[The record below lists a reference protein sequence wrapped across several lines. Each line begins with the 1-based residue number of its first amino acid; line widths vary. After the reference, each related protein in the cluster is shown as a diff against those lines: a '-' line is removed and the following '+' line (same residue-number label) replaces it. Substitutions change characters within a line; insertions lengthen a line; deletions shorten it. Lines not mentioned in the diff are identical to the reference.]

1 MASSWMRG
9 ERRRWSS
16 TRRTSILSEVREGGR
31 ERRRPGGKEGNR
43 REVQGSEAYA
53 RTHAGSLLLLN
64 DSAPSLCQRRR
75 LSRPLPEGT
84 PPSSLPPF
92 LPPSVHIKPLIHAS
106 PLLIHL
112 TDPSFYLLHSLPL
125 SLQSIDDPAA
135 FWAEIA
141 HEFHWETPWEET
153 GKEGGREGRRG
164 RWDGMSRAGT

>member
-1 MASSWMRG
+1 MHVLTQALFYFSMTVPHHYANV
-9 ERRRWSS
+9 EDY
-16 TRRTSILSEVREGGR
+16 LVHYQKVR
-31 ERRRPGGKEGNR
+31 P
-43 REVQGSEAYA
+43 
-53 RTHAGSLLLLN
+53 
-64 DSAPSLCQRRR
+64 
-75 LSRPLPEGT
+75 
-84 PPSSLPPF
+84 

-164 RWDGMSRAGT
+164 RWDGMSRSGT